1 MRCSLAFRLFLMCT
15 LTACL
20 FTGCSRDPNVRKQK
34 YFESGQRYFEKGKYR
49 EAAIQYSNAIQVD
62 PRFANAHYQLAL
74 TYLKLG
80 EATRAFQQLGRTLEI
95 EPENYQARLDA
106 TNMLIAGKY
115 FKEAQDH
122 LDILTVRQ
130 PNNPAVH
137 MAVANLKDRQGDLPG
152 AMQEMQ
158 KAIAL
163 DPNRSEVFLNYAILQ
178 IQAQQYDAAEA
189 SLKKA
194 VALDPKAMNA
204 QLTLGGFYQSRG
216 RLPEAEEEFKHAIA
230 LEPKSPDPRTALVR
244 LYVAEGKKAEAESFL
259 RQTTKDLSDI
269 PIGYRMLGDF
279 YFATGDID
287 KAVDEYSSIYKDHP
301 KDLQAKKNYIQLL
314 ILKNRLEEAR
324 KLNDEILKGSPQDN
338 EGLIYRGQIQL
349 RDGHLDEAIT
359 ALQNALK
366 SDPDNGVAHYH
377 LGMAFDQQGN
387 VARAETEWREAVRLR
402 PDLMEAQRALA
413 AVSIRKTDWSSL
425 NQIASTIIQAQP
437 MAPDGYA
444 LRAIAEVNQ
453 KDISKAEQD
462 INKTIEVAPKN
473 ATGYVQMGNL
483 RHLQKQ
489 YGEAENFYQKGL
501 EVDPAN
507 SDALNGLMTV
517 YITQKQVDKAI
528 AAANAQITKVPNSSA
543 FHDLLGTALF
553 NNKKDYA
560 GAKAELHKATEL
572 DKKNSDALIK
582 LGQVLNAEG
591 SVDQAIATYQQSV
604 KDNPNEISFYILLG
618 ELYESQKKFDDA
630 KNMYQKALQL
640 QHDNPAASNN
650 LAYVMLETG
659 GNIDIAISLAQTA
672 RRQKSQ
678 QSDRSLPLGPRLP
691 EIGSA
696 LARQRTPS
704 ASAQA
709 EPELSGSRRC
719 PQSPGPDSQLVASVP
734 QVRVRFLDANL
745 GQTAQGVTSATKAFT
760 KRTFVIHDASD

>member
-1 MRCSLAFRLFLMCT
+1 
-15 LTACL
+15 
-20 FTGCSRDPNVRKQK
+20 
-34 YFESGQRYFEKGKYR
+34 
-49 EAAIQYSNAIQVD
+49 
-62 PRFANAHYQLAL
+62 
-74 TYLKLG
+74 
-80 EATRAFQQLGRTLEI
+80 
-95 EPENYQARLDA
+95 
-106 TNMLIAGKY
+106 
-115 FKEAQDH
+115 
-122 LDILTVRQ
+122 
-130 PNNPAVH
+130 
-137 MAVANLKDRQGDLPG
+137 
-152 AMQEMQ
+152 MQ
-158 KAIAL
+158 KAISL
-163 DPNRSEVFLNYAILQ
+163 DPNRSEAFLNYAILQ

-194 VALDPKAMNA
+194 AALDPKAMTA
-204 QLTLGGFYQSRG
+204 QLTLGSFYQSRG
-216 RLPEAEEEFKHAIA
+216 RLPEAEEQFKHAITV
-230 LEPKSPDPRTALVR
+230 EPKSPDPRSALVR
-244 LYVAEGKKAEAESFL
+244 LYMVEGKKAEAESFL
-259 RQTTKDLSDI
+259 RQTTKELSDV

-287 KAVDEYSSIYKDHP
+287 KAVDEYASIYKDHP

-314 ILKNRLEEAR
+314 ILKNRLQEAR

-359 ALQNALK
+359 ALQAALK

-387 VARAETEWREAVRLR
+387 IGRAETEWREAVRLR

-437 MAPDGYA
+437 MSPDGYA

-453 KDISKAEQD
+453 KDISKAERD

-473 ATGYVQMGNL
+473 ATGYVQMAHL
-483 RHLQKQ
+483 RQLQKQ

-528 AAANAQITKVPNSSA
+528 AAANAQIAKVPNSSA

-553 NNKKDYA
+553 NNKKDY
-560 GAKAELHKATEL
+560 KNAETELRKATDL

-591 SVDQAIATYQQSV
+591 SIDRAIATYQQSV

-630 KNMYQKALQL
+630 KNMYQKALQI

-659 GNIDIAISLAQTA
+659 GNVDVAMSLAQTA
-672 RRQKSQ
+672 RRLMPDSPNAADTLGWAYYHKGLYPTAIDLFKEAVKKSSNNPTVHYHLGLAYQKSDQPSLAKEHLQ
-678 QSDRSLPLGPRLP
+678 QVLKLNPNYP
-691 EIGSA
+691 EADGVRKA
-696 LARQRTPS
+696 LAQ
-704 ASAQA
+704 
-709 EPELSGSRRC
+709 
-719 PQSPGPDSQLVASVP
+719 
-734 QVRVRFLDANL
+734 
-745 GQTAQGVTSATKAFT
+745 
-760 KRTFVIHDASD
+760 IHS